1 MRTCKERRM
10 SIEQIAWTQNG
21 VTQVWKL
28 LPNGTIGTLAD
39 CILAQEAK
47 QDQAGIEKILAI
59 RSGDVQKVRAI
70 QTVEGVDITR
80 DPIAQSVHT
89 LQGIP
94 VTVFRPERPAAAR
107 PCVIFFHGGGWQYGG
122 TRIIA
127 PACRYLAE
135 QADAVVVSPDY
146 RLAPENKWPAGARDC
161 WATLEWVH
169 HHTEALGIDPKR
181 VFVCGDSA
189 GGNLA
194 ALCSHRDRDEGNH
207 RIAGQI
213 LYYAALAVGD
223 TTGLPDYSFRLD
235 DYIIEDSAREQLIPR
250 IQALYNASKR
260 TPSGY
265 LPEGVDSRNSA
276 VSPLWDSRF
285 DQLPP
290 TLLITAQYDY
300 LTQQSRAY
308 AVRLAREAVPVTW
321 INYCGMT
328 HAFVDRVGVFPQ
340 ADDSLR
346 EAAAFIRGM
355 HE

>member
-1 MRTCKERRM
+1 M
-10 SIEQIAWTQNG
+10 SMEQISWTQNG

-28 LPNGTIGTLAD
+28 LPGGTIGTLAD
-39 CILAQEAK
+39 CILEQEAK
-47 QDQAGIEKILAI
+47 KDQAGIEKILAI

-70 QTVEGVDITR
+70 QRVEGVDITR
-80 DPIAQSVHT
+80 EPISQSLHD
-89 LQGIP
+89 LHGIP
-94 VTVFRPERPAAAR
+94 VTVFHPEHPAENR

-146 RLAPENKWPAGARDC
+146 RLAPEHKWPAGPQDC
-161 WATLEWVH
+161 WDTLLWVH
-169 HHTEALGIDPKR
+169 DHAEELDIDPKR

-194 ALCSHRDRDEGNH
+194 ALCSHRDRDEGTH

-213 LYYAALAVGD
+213 LYYGALAVGD
-223 TTGLPDYSFRLD
+223 PVGLPGYSFTLD
-235 DYIIEDSAREQLIPR
+235 DYIMADSAREQLIPR

-260 TPSGY
+260 THPSY

-308 AVRLAREAVPVTW
+308 AARLAKAGVPVTW
-321 INYCGMT
+321 MNYCGMT

-346 EAAAFIRGM
+346 EAAAFIRRT